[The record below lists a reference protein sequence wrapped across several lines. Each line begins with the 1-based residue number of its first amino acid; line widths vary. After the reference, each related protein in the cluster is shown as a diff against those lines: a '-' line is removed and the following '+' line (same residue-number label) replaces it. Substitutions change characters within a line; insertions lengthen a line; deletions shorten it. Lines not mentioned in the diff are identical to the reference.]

1 MLFLRR
7 LKKVLP
13 RMPRSLGTRLKSL
26 AEADAATM
34 LTQESIEKQNRVA
47 SVGKIASDLQLAR
60 LFLKKDFVFD
70 SILI

>member
-1 MLFLRR
+1 
-7 LKKVLP
+7 
-13 RMPRSLGTRLKSL
+13 MPRSLGTRLKSL